1 MKQLVFGVMILV
13 LAILVV
19 ISSVFLWNRQIR
31 KSDFEAAVNT
41 SMEQTMKCVEKG
53 KGDIFTEEQMQKKFE
68 NLLKK
73 QLNRDKTK
81 EKNDNIKVEIRFLE
95 SDPEKGILSC
105 EVREEFTYPSG
116 EKGQLDYNRTILR
129 ERKRTRK
136 LVTVELVGIRT
147 YKVEA
152 GERFDP
158 GEVKVEGVKVNRW
171 IDKNKNEIKF
181 PSVIN
186 ENMVLKPAV

>member
-31 KSDFEAAVNT
+31 KSDLETAVNT
-41 SMEQTMKCVEKG
+41 SMEQTMKCVENG
-53 KGDIFTEEQMQKKFE
+53 KGDIITEDQMQKKFE
-68 NLLKK
+68 SLLKK

-81 EKNDNIKVEIRFLE
+81 GKDDSIKVEIRFLE
-95 SDPEKGILSC
+95 SNPKKGILSC

-116 EKGQLDYNRTILR
+116 KKGQLDYGRTILR
-129 ERKRTRK
+129 ERKRTKR

-147 YKVEA
+147 YRVEA

-158 GEVKVEGVKVNRW
+158 GEVKLEGVKVNKW
-171 IDKNKNEIKF
+171 VDNNKNEIKF
-181 PSVIN
+181 PSVIH
-186 ENMVLKPAV
+186 EDMVLKPAV

>member
-31 KSDFEAAVNT
+31 KSDLETAVNT
-41 SMEQTMKCVEKG
+41 SMEQTMKCVENG
-53 KGDIFTEEQMQKKFE
+53 KGDIITEDQMQKKFE
-68 NLLKK
+68 SLLKK

-81 EKNDNIKVEIRFLE
+81 GKDDNIKVEIRFLE
-95 SDPEKGILSC
+95 SNPKKGILSC

-116 EKGQLDYNRTILR
+116 KKGQLDYGRTILR
-129 ERKRTRK
+129 ERKRTKR

-147 YKVEA
+147 YRVEA

-158 GEVKVEGVKVNRW
+158 GEVKLEGVKVNKW
-171 IDKNKNEIKF
+171 VDNNKNEIKF
-181 PSVIN
+181 PSVIH
-186 ENMVLKPAV
+186 EDMVLKPAV

>member
-1 MKQLVFGVMILV
+1 
-13 LAILVV
+13 
-19 ISSVFLWNRQIR
+19 
-31 KSDFEAAVNT
+31 
-41 SMEQTMKCVEKG
+41 MEQTMKCVEKG

-73 QLNRDKTK
+73 QLNLDKTK

-95 SDPEKGILSC
+95 SNPEKGILSC
-105 EVREEFTYPSG
+105 EVREKFTYPSG
-116 EKGQLDYNRTILR
+116 KKGQLDYNRTILR

-158 GEVKVEGVKVNRW
+158 GEVKVEGVKVNKW

>member
-1 MKQLVFGVMILV
+1 MKQLVFGVTILV

-31 KSDFEAAVNT
+31 KSDLETAVNT
-41 SMEQTMKCVEKG
+41 SMEQTMKCVENG
-53 KGDIFTEEQMQKKFE
+53 KGDIITEDQMQRKFE
-68 NLLKK
+68 SLLKK

-81 EKNDNIKVEIRFLE
+81 GKDDNIKVEIRFLE
-95 SDPEKGILSC
+95 SNPKKGILSC

-116 EKGQLDYNRTILR
+116 KKGQLDYGRTILR
-129 ERKRTRK
+129 ERKRTKR

-147 YKVEA
+147 YRVEA

-158 GEVKVEGVKVNRW
+158 GEVKLEGVKVNKW
-171 IDKNKNEIKF
+171 VDNNKNEIKF
-181 PSVIN
+181 PSVIH
-186 ENMVLKPAV
+186 EDMVLKPAV